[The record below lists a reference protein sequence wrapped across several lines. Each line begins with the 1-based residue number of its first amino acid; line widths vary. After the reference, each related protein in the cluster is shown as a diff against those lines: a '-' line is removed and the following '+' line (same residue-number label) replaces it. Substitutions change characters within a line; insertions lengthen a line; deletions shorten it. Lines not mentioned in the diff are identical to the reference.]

1 MMTGFGFGWG
11 WGMVGMMAMMLV
23 FWGGLVA
30 LVVLLVRALF
40 PRGQQ
45 LPGGTGDRVPT
56 ARELLDQRYARGDIT
71 REQFEQM
78 KRDLS

>member
-45 LPGGTGDRVPT
+45 LPPGDRVPT

>member
-1 MMTGFGFGWG
+1 
-11 WGMVGMMAMMLV
+11 MMAMMLV

-45 LPGGTGDRVPT
+45 LPPSDRVQT